1 MPVFESGDTPPI
13 TVSAPIAAEPVGQGA
28 PFTVRFRPAATG
40 KAVPPLPMTGSRILR
55 ALVAVRS
62 RSAENAATTEDGM
75 AFHGKVA
82 LVTGAASGMGRL
94 AARRLASG
102 GAAVAA
108 LDVNEAGLR
117 ETRGA
122 DEHIRTY
129 AVDVTDAR
137 AVAETVRR
145 IESELGPLDRV
156 TNAAAIMPTDRLLD
170 QDPELVNRIM
180 AINYGGTVNVTY
192 AALPG
197 MLERRRG
204 DLINFASVAGWMP
217 SLHFGAYNASKF
229 AVVAFTEVLQHEN
242 RASGVRFACV
252 CPPPVA
258 TPLLD
263 QAKSQ
268 PKILT
273 QLPPIRPE
281 TVLDAIERDLER
293 DRLMVYPD
301 RNAAVAVWMRRHL
314 PRLLWWNIHRVEG
327 F

>member
-1 MPVFESGDTPPI
+1 
-13 TVSAPIAAEPVGQGA
+13 
-28 PFTVRFRPAATG
+28 
-40 KAVPPLPMTGSRILR
+40 
-55 ALVAVRS
+55 
-62 RSAENAATTEDGM
+62 M
-75 AFHGKVA
+75 AFQGKVA

-102 GAAVAA
+102 GAEVAA

-117 ETRGA
+117 ETRGDNA
-122 DEHIRTY
+122 RIRTF
-129 AVDVTDAR
+129 AVDVTDPR
-137 AVAETVRR
+137 AVAETVRAV
-145 IESELGPLDRV
+145 ESALGPIDRV
-156 TNAAAIMPTDRLLD
+156 LNAAAIMPTDRLMD
-170 QDPELVNRIM
+170 QDAELVNRIL

-192 AALPG
+192 AVLPG

-204 DLINFASVAGWMP
+204 DLVNFASVAGWMP

-229 AVVAFTEVLQHEN
+229 AVVAFTEVLAHEN
-242 RASGVRFACV
+242 RARGVRFACV

-268 PKILT
+268 PKVLT
-273 QLPPIRPE
+273 QLPPIAPE

-293 DRLMVYPD
+293 GKLMVFPD
-301 RNAAVAVWMRRHL
+301 RNAAITVWMRRHL
-314 PRLLWWNIHRVEG
+314 PGLLWRYIHRVEG